1 MPTRINKFLITTG
14 IITLIQAAF
23 QTVYA
28 SFALAQYFCVIDFLR
43 TYPLLIFIRI
53 LYFHKSGTRKHHSN
67 HSHWPW
73 LIITLAVT
81 LLDVIAVITFA
92 NDSFHTKTLEQ
103 IMQYINGSAS
113 GIGNTIIWTEW
124 AAWLMV
130 LIYSRF
136 VVLLLVNAFLM
147 VYAVVDCTRF
157 RSSATSSEI
166 ERNQVTSFEANSDD
180 KESDEVTTR
189 SPSVEVARIPRPGLS
204 QSFRTMK
211 NFLFNRTASPQAG
224 STNSINGG
232 RTRNRAVNFP
242 EEIEMT
248 PTFENLIVEQ
258 HRRLHTAIIDTSGR
272 RSPGQGSR
280 LTRTLSFNNLP
291 ETSRG
296 RRGTA
301 VELQGQMP
309 WSYMPAPANRMR
321 DQLPPDEDLPPVPL
335 PDYTAIQ
342 SARKASVHRAASSLS
357 SITQKKEYNTSYP
370 SPHPMATRFDVLY

>member
-53 LYFHKSGTRKHHSN
+53 LYFHNPDSCGARVNIGESIEELADQAFVLIQREPFTTERTFIINCISLGLSALWVVGSILIIKSGTRKHHSN

-92 NDSFHTKTLEQ
+92 NDSFHTK
-103 IMQYINGSAS
+103 
-113 GIGNTIIWTEW
+113 
-124 AAWLMV
+124 
-130 LIYSRF
+130 
-136 VVLLLVNAFLM
+136 
-147 VYAVVDCTRF
+147 
-157 RSSATSSEI
+157 EI